1 MKGMLFRMILLALTG
16 SVPFMLHGQ
25 EFTQTIR
32 GKITDA
38 VTKLGL
44 PGANVIILNS
54 DPLLGANA
62 GTDGTFAITG
72 VPVGRHSVQV
82 SYVGYQQVIIPAVL
96 VSSGREC
103 LLNVEL
109 REMAVTTGEVEIKA
123 VIDKDRPLNPMGLV
137 SARSFSVDETRRYAG
152 SLDDPLR
159 AVSNFAG
166 VASNA
171 GVNSNQI
178 MIRGNSPKGLLWR
191 VEGVDIPNPNH
202 FAFVGNSGG
211 GFSIFSSQVLSNS
224 DFYTAAFPA
233 QYGNALSGVFDM
245 RFRNGNNYRHEYAL
259 QLGVQGVDLAAE
271 GPFTKKHT
279 SSYLFNYRYSI
290 LSFLRYIDPS
300 LKNKVPTFQDLSFK
314 INIPT
319 PKAGTFSVIGI
330 GGISNIKTVPVSD
343 TNQWKTLD
351 DRSLSTLNN
360 KMGALAVIHQFYL
373 NRDSYVRSYLSATYS
388 DIYYDDNYMTGANE
402 SAPQDSVRH
411 VNYRVT
417 ASVSLNN
424 KIGTRY
430 TIRSGFAYNLFLY
443 NIDLKSVNPFTGV
456 YGLVAK
462 GKGNTGMAQA
472 WSESRID
479 LTNYLFIS
487 GGLYFQYLVLNGHYS
502 LEPRIAMSWQVTRKH
517 TLSVGFGMHSQIE
530 DIGVYL
536 AEVPGGS
543 GLTFMPNR
551 NLDFSRGYHVVLGYD
566 FSIRPD
572 MRFKAET
579 YYQYLYHIPV
589 IPGSYY
595 SLINSFGGYT
605 NDTLVNRGTGRNAGI
620 DLTFEKFLTNQFYA
634 LVTTSL
640 FTSQY
645 TGGDG
650 HQRNTQFNSN
660 YVINVLAGKEWT
672 IRKRN
677 ILGVNLKATLTGGEY
692 YVPIN
697 LGQSVALGREVL
709 DAAEAYNPRLQDVFY
724 IDLTITYRT
733 NHKKF
738 SGIWALQIRNLL
750 GQRPVTGYVY
760 NPFNQAVEPEKAIG
774 IIPLLSY
781 KVEF

>member
-1 MKGMLFRMILLALTG
+1 
-16 SVPFMLHGQ
+16 
-25 EFTQTIR
+25 
-32 GKITDA
+32 
-38 VTKLGL
+38 
-44 PGANVIILNS
+44 
-54 DPLLGANA
+54 
-62 GTDGTFAITG
+62 
-72 VPVGRHSVQV
+72 
-82 SYVGYQQVIIPAVL
+82 
-96 VSSGREC
+96 
-103 LLNVEL
+103 
-109 REMAVTTGEVEIKA
+109 
-123 VIDKDRPLNPMGLV
+123 
-137 SARSFSVDETRRYAG
+137 
-152 SLDDPLR
+152 
-159 AVSNFAG
+159 
-166 VASNA
+166 
-171 GVNSNQI
+171 
-178 MIRGNSPKGLLWR
+178 
-191 VEGVDIPNPNH
+191 
-202 FAFVGNSGG
+202 
-211 GFSIFSSQVLSNS
+211 
-224 DFYTAAFPA
+224 
-233 QYGNALSGVFDM
+233 
-245 RFRNGNNYRHEYAL
+245 
-259 QLGVQGVDLAAE
+259 
-271 GPFTKKHT
+271 
-279 SSYLFNYRYSI
+279 
-290 LSFLRYIDPS
+290 
-300 LKNKVPTFQDLSFK
+300 
-314 INIPT
+314 
-319 PKAGTFSVIGI
+319 
-330 GGISNIKTVPVSD
+330 
-343 TNQWKTLD
+343 
-351 DRSLSTLNN
+351 
-360 KMGALAVIHQFYL
+360 
-373 NRDSYVRSYLSATYS
+373 
-388 DIYYDDNYMTGANE
+388 
-402 SAPQDSVRH
+402 
-411 VNYRVT
+411 
-417 ASVSLNN
+417 
-424 KIGTRY
+424 
-430 TIRSGFAYNLFLY
+430 
-443 NIDLKSVNPFTGV
+443 
-456 YGLVAK
+456 
-462 GKGNTGMAQA
+462 
-472 WSESRID
+472 
-479 LTNYLFIS
+479 
-487 GGLYFQYLVLNGHYS
+487 
-502 LEPRIAMSWQVTRKH
+502 
-517 TLSVGFGMHSQIE
+517 
-530 DIGVYL
+530 
-536 AEVPGGS
+536 
-543 GLTFMPNR
+543 
-551 NLDFSRGYHVVLGYD
+551 VVLGYD